1 MVRINRDRLYV
12 PGNPYL
18 QIPQSEFHAP
28 VQTAVETLT
37 DDLEGVIAVVLYG
50 SVAQGEAD
58 RRSDIDLWVLVEADR
73 MQNQRKANR
82 IRQRLEEESFDG
94 GRYEY
99 DIDVEALQAVPNYLD
114 NLREIVI
121 GGITL
126 YETDEFRT
134 VRDMIL
140 RDGGSD
146 A

>member
-1 MVRINRDRLYV
+1 
-12 PGNPYL
+12 
-18 QIPQSEFHAP
+18 
-28 VQTAVETLT
+28 
-37 DDLEGVIAVVLYG
+37 
-50 SVAQGEAD
+50 
-58 RRSDIDLWVLVEADR
+58 

-99 DIDVEALQAVPNYLD
+99 DIDVEALQAVPNYLN

-126 YETDEFRT
+126 YETDEFGT